1 MEEKQL
7 NELFYPDSLILIKK
21 LQRKNNNKGF
31 ESKIIDYFSTKQLES
46 YIFDTTNR
54 QEFEIFNSLRIFIE
68 RDGRPY
74 NYLDSEEVL
83 RQKHV
88 KYYDQ
93 KNAEI
98 QQQLKLKKEGQ
109 DRAIKEQENNRIKI
123 SEQQIKYISDNEMT
137 EEFEII
143 KKMPFRNY
151 LLEYVVP
158 ELNNGLIEVSNYLP
172 DDPIDFLAEYLYKKS
187 F

>member
-1 MEEKQL
+1 MASSQL
-7 NELFYPDSLILIKK
+7 TF
-21 LQRKNNNKGF
+21 
-31 ESKIIDYFSTKQLES
+31 
-46 YIFDTTNR
+46 
-54 QEFEIFNSLRIFIE
+54 LRRF
-68 RDGRPY
+68 R
-74 NYLDSEEVL
+74 
-83 RQKHV
+83 
-88 KYYDQ
+88 
-93 KNAEI
+93 
-98 QQQLKLKKEGQ
+98 Q

-172 DDPIDFLAEYLYKKS
+172 DDPIDFLVRHL
-187 F
+187 FFN